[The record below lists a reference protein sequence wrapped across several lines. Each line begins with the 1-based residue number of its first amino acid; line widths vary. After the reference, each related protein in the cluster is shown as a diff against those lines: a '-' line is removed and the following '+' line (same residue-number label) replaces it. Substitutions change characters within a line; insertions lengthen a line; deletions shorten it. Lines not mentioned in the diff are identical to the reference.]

1 MKEPVRVGIEIWVTS
16 FKFYAIF
23 LQLLLYM
30 TSSFVCFVGP
40 TLNTIR
46 SLVNHYFHAKFEYF
60 GLTVTNLLNFENLL
74 ALLFFMFI
82 IISKNYE
89 NNFYCP
95 KKKNEKWLGK
105 DPTAFPRASAD
116 KDRGLY
122 GRPNLT
128 YVGP

>member
-1 MKEPVRVGIEIWVTS
+1 
-16 FKFYAIF
+16 
-23 LQLLLYM
+23 M

-46 SLVNHYFHAKFEYF
+46 SLINHYFHAKFEYF

-89 NNFYCP
+89 NNFYRQ
-95 KKKNEKWLGK
+95 KRKMRNDWVKI
-105 DPTAFPRASAD
+105 PRPSAD
-116 KDRGLY
+116 KERGLY